1 MFDDICFIIKVM
13 KLFMYYMY
21 FREVLKSEVIKSLG
35 ILGMFLN
42 MFIIMVGIICN
53 EINFG
58 LYIIILFLFVSY

>member
-1 MFDDICFIIKVM
+1 
-13 KLFMYYMY
+13 MYYMY

-42 MFIIMVGIICN
+42 MFIIMVGIIYN
-53 EINFG
+53 EINVG